1 MGINQGGNLMLPNRM
16 QLSRQTEEQLKKLKG
31 YTGITPNVAA
41 RLAFFRSVESEF
53 RYSPERDNKKL
64 DGSLVLDKITWLGE
78 TLQTTE
84 LVLKML
90 YPQMA
95 QKDMIKAWAA
105 HVEDG
110 VAALRN
116 YRSLKDLS
124 CAISTNG
131 S

>member
-1 MGINQGGNLMLPNRM
+1 MLPNRM
-16 QLSRQTEEQLKKLKG
+16 MLSRQTEDQLKKLKG

-53 RYSPERDNKKL
+53 RYSPERDSKKL

-78 TLQTTE
+78 TLQATE

-90 YPQMA
+90 YPQMV

-110 VAALRN
+110 IAALRN
-116 YRSLKDLS
+116 HRNLKDFTLS
-124 CAISTNG
+124 L
-131 S
+131 

>member
-1 MGINQGGNLMLPNRM
+1 MLPNRM

-53 RYSPERDNKKL
+53 RYSSERDSKKL

-78 TLQTTE
+78 TLQATE

-90 YPQMA
+90 YPQLA
-95 QKDMIKAWAA
+95 HKDMIKAWAA

-110 VAALRN
+110 IAGLRN
-116 YRSLKDLS
+116 YRGLKDFVKTL
-124 CAISTNG
+124 
-131 S
+131 

>member
-1 MGINQGGNLMLPNRM
+1 MLPNRM
-16 QLSRQTEEQLKKLKG
+16 VLSRQTEDQLKKLKG

-53 RYSPERDNKKL
+53 RYSHERDSKKL

-78 TLQTTE
+78 TLQATE

-90 YPQMA
+90 YPQLE
-95 QKDMIKAWAA
+95 QKILIKAWAA

-110 VAALRN
+110 IAALRN
-116 YRSLKDLS
+116 YRNLKDFTL
-124 CAISTNG
+124 NL
-131 S
+131 

>member
-1 MGINQGGNLMLPNRM
+1 MLPNRM
-16 QLSRQTEEQLKKLKG
+16 VLSRQTEEQLKRLKG

-53 RYSPERDNKKL
+53 RYSLERDSKKL

-78 TLQTTE
+78 TLQATE

-90 YPQMA
+90 YPQIA

-110 VAALRN
+110 IAVLRN
-116 YRSLKDLS
+116 HRNLLS
-124 CAISTNG
+124 FIQAID
-131 S
+131 

>member
-1 MGINQGGNLMLPNRM
+1 MLPNRM
-16 QLSRQTEEQLKKLKG
+16 VLSRQTEEQLKKLKG
-31 YTGITPNVAA
+31 YTGITPNIAA

-90 YPQMA
+90 YPQLA

-110 VAALRN
+110 IAALRS
-116 YRSLKDLS
+116 YRNLKDFSKAL
-124 CAISTNG
+124 
-131 S
+131 

>member
-1 MGINQGGNLMLPNRM
+1 MLPNRM
-16 QLSRQTEEQLKKLKG
+16 VLNRQTEEQLKRLKG

-53 RYSPERDNKKL
+53 RYSSERDNRKL

-90 YPQMA
+90 YPQLA
-95 QKDMIKAWAA
+95 QKDMVKAWAA

-110 VAALRN
+110 IAALRN
-116 YRSLKDLS
+116 HKSLLNYIKSIDKEFLGHP
-124 CAISTNG
+124 N
-131 S
+131 

>member
-1 MGINQGGNLMLPNRM
+1 MLPNRM
-16 QLSRQTEEQLKKLKG
+16 VLSRQTEDQLKKLKG

-53 RYSPERDNKKL
+53 RYSPERDSKKL

-78 TLQTTE
+78 TLQATE

-90 YPQMA
+90 YPQLE
-95 QKDMIKAWAA
+95 QKAMIKAWAA

-110 VAALRN
+110 IAALRN
-116 YRSLKDLS
+116 HKSLLNF
-124 CAISTNG
+124 STSIN
-131 S
+131 

>member
-1 MGINQGGNLMLPNRM
+1 M

-53 RYSPERDNKKL
+53 RYSPERDSKKL
-64 DGSLVLDKITWLGE
+64 DGILILDKITWLGE

-90 YPQMA
+90 YPQIA
-95 QKDMIKAWAA
+95 QKDIIKAWAA

-110 VAALRN
+110 IAGLRN
-116 YRSLKDLS
+116 YRNLIKFSH
-124 CAISTNG
+124 AI
-131 S
+131 